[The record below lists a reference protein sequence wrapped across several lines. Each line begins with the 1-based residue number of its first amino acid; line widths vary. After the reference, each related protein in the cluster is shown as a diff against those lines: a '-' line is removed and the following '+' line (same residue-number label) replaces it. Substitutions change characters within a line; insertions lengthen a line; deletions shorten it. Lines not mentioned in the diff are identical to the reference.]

1 VDIERDHSEALI
13 SFPFRVA
20 EMNELARRVDETIE
34 RLKIVRVVRD
44 GRVIRHVRRIVHA
57 PLHEALVVV
66 EDLVFS
72 VIRVRWR
79 EPYRQPTPR
88 RAVLVPRLNLV
99 RFDAGVCEA
108 EWPDEI
114 YPRFFLGFMVSLSNS
129 DSDLGERSEN
139 EPLPATLPGR
149 WSTEGRQNFGTIANH
164 DTTSGSVGEIY
175 CNVSAGACRRR
186 KNDTV
191 DTL

>member
-1 VDIERDHSEALI
+1 MDIERDHSEALI

-20 EMNELARRVDETIE
+20 EMNELARRADETIE

-108 EWPDEI
+108 EWPRTKFTCGSI
-114 YPRFFLGFMVSLSNS
+114 S
-129 DSDLGERSEN
+129 DSWLCLS
-139 EPLPATLPGR
+139 
-149 WSTEGRQNFGTIANH
+149 
-164 DTTSGSVGEIY
+164 
-175 CNVSAGACRRR
+175 
-186 KNDTV
+186 
-191 DTL
+191 